1 MTPRANRSRLFSLQ
15 YSHSRDSRQFAVLTS
30 VERKSGGNEKRLS
43 LPQRAQLA
51 VNRPLVARRKI
62 AASDSWSRRDGQS
75 RANELFRK
83 APRLE
88 TVSNTRLFFD
98 GGQRFLLYTAALL
111 E

>member
-1 MTPRANRSRLFSLQ
+1 MTPKANRSRLFSLQ

-62 AASDSWSRRDGQS
+62 AASDSWSRRNSQS
-75 RANELFRK
+75 RANDLFRR
-83 APRLE
+83 APRLHADA
-88 TVSNTRLFFD
+88 SARLYFD
-98 GGQRFLLYTAALL
+98 GWQGRAFGWRLSPA
-111 E
+111 